1 MSQHTGEF
9 WIDVGGTITACFGR
23 KPDGELLRAKVLSS
37 GVVKGRCGPGSTRE
51 RIVAPAK
58 LFVGYDFR
66 LLDDRGQV
74 VAEAKIATINNAS
87 PTDVAFTLAAA
98 LRHAPLVSHHHRQ
111 TGGHFLQ
118 KRAADVIADWCLAAT
133 TTR

>member
-1 MSQHTGEF
+1 VPS
-9 WIDVGGTITACFGR
+9 
-23 KPDGELLRAKVLSS
+23 LVLS
-37 GVVKGRCGPGSTRE
+37 
-51 RIVAPAK
+51 AQ
-58 LFVGYDFR
+58 
-66 LLDDRGQV
+66 DDRLVQ
-74 VAEAKIATINNAS
+74 
-87 PTDVAFTLAAA
+87 PDVAYTLAAA